1 MHGGPNSLTLIG
13 LGSVGLRLAKRWQ
26 EAGLQVRAHSR
37 SVDSRSRARAEGLPV
52 EDDFERA
59 LLDADSLV
67 LAVADA
73 QLEPLVQRLAVSL
86 AKRKSETSQPVVLHT
101 SGSRSAAVLAPLA
114 TLGCSIG
121 TLHPLAAFAPKGPG
135 PDLAGVW
142 CAISGDER
150 ALGTAEQLVAAL
162 GARTFVLSQTAG
174 AAANYHAAAALL
186 SNGTVAL
193 TSITLEVAQRA
204 GRDPEVMRLA
214 LIGLLRGTLENLERQ
229 SPESALTGPVSRGDV
244 ATVRRHFNALADKPE
259 ALALYRLL
267 SKRMLAMAVHDGRLD
282 ASAASAVE
290 RVLED

>member
-13 LGSVGLRLAKRWQ
+13 LGSVGLRLAQRWQ
-26 EAGLQVRAHSR
+26 QAGLQVRAHSR
-37 SVDSRSRARAEGLPV
+37 SVDSRARARAERVTV

-59 LLDADSLV
+59 LLDADSIV
-67 LAVADA
+67 LCVADE
-73 QLEPLVQRLAVSL
+73 QLDPLVQRLAERF
-86 AKRKSETSQPVVLHT
+86 AKQVPESSRPVVLHT
-101 SGSRSAAVLAPLA
+101 TGSRSATLLAPLA
-114 TLGCSIG
+114 ALGCSTG
-121 TLHPLAAFAPKGPG
+121 TLHPLAAFAPEGPG
-135 PDLAGVW
+135 PSLAGAW

-150 ALGTAEQLVAAL
+150 ALGTAQQLVAAL
-162 GARTFVLSQTAG
+162 GARAFVLSETAG

-193 TSITLEVAQRA
+193 TSIALEVAQRA

-229 SPESALTGPVSRGDV
+229 SPERALTGPVSRGDV
-244 ATVRRHFNALADKPE
+244 ATVRRHLNALADKPE

-267 SKRMLAMAVHDGRLD
+267 STRMLAMAVRDGRLD
-282 ASAASAVE
+282 AGPASAVL